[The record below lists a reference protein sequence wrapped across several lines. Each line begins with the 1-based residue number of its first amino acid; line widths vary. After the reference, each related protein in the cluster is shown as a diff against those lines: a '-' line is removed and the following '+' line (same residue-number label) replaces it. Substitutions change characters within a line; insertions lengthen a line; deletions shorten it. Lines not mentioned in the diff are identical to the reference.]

1 MEMRTEP
8 MLKFFLIFN
17 LFIIL
22 AIPLNAQDSTSVVIM
37 DEPEIQYPGK
47 PLIMSL
53 VLPGAGQL
61 YNKSPLW
68 KTAAFVGVEVGSIL
82 SWQYFAKKAE
92 GLQDDY
98 ESYADLNWNITNWVY
113 NWSNQPTNEV
123 EGMRW
128 TNFSAL
134 QGISGTHDLTLHLTG
149 TLADEFGQFVSSDS
163 LESHPDW
170 AYSEDVSVVK
180 NLHYYEN
187 IGKYDQ
193 FVGGWEDVRSDWFW
207 EEKKLE
213 DSTELV
219 IKTPMKVDY
228 LDQRYVSNQMKSI
241 AKYSI
246 TTLLFNHVFS
256 GLEAVLTS
264 QKKARKQQDT
274 NEVETDLSLVYNP
287 INRTGI
293 GGISLT
299 INF

>member
-1 MEMRTEP
+1 

-17 LFIIL
+17 FFITL

-37 DEPEIQYPGK
+37 DEPQIQYPGK

-92 GLQDDY
+92 RLQDDY

-134 QGISGTHDLTLHLTG
+134 QGISGTHVLTLHLTG

-219 IKTPMKVDY
+219 IKTPMKVNY

>member
-1 MEMRTEP
+1 
-8 MLKFFLIFN
+8 MLFR
-17 LFIIL
+17 
-22 AIPLNAQDSTSVVIM
+22 S
-37 DEPEIQYPGK
+37 
-47 PLIMSL
+47 
-53 VLPGAGQL
+53 
-61 YNKSPLW
+61 
-68 KTAAFVGVEVGSIL
+68 
-82 SWQYFAKKAE
+82 
-92 GLQDDY
+92 
-98 ESYADLNWNITNWVY
+98 
-113 NWSNQPTNEV
+113 
-123 EGMRW
+123 
-128 TNFSAL
+128 
-134 QGISGTHDLTLHLTG
+134 
-149 TLADEFGQFVSSDS
+149 
-163 LESHPDW
+163 
-170 AYSEDVSVVK
+170 DVSVVR

>member
-1 MEMRTEP
+1 MEMMAEP

-17 LFIIL
+17 FFITL

-37 DEPEIQYPGK
+37 DEPQIQYPGK

-92 GLQDDY
+92 RLQDDY
-98 ESYADLNWNITNWVY
+98 ESYADLNWNIANWVD
-113 NWSNQPTNEV
+113 NWKNPPGNTI
-123 EGMRW
+123 EGMEW
-128 TNFSAL
+128 DNFSAL
-134 QGISGTHDLTLHLTG
+134 KHISGTHDLTLHLTG
-149 TLADEFGQFVSSDS
+149 TLADEFGQFVSSDI
-163 LESHPDW
+163 LETHTDW
-170 AYSEDVSVVK
+170 VDSASVSVVR

-193 FVGGWEDVRSDWFW
+193 FVGGWEDVKSDWFW
-207 EEKKLE
+207 DEKKLE

-264 QKKARKQQDT
+264 QKKAKKQQDT

>member
-1 MEMRTEP
+1 MEMMAEP

-17 LFIIL
+17 FFITL

-37 DEPEIQYPGK
+37 DEPQIQYPGK

-92 GLQDDY
+92 RLQDDY
-98 ESYADLNWNITNWVY
+98 ESYADLKWNITNWVY

-123 EGMRW
+123 DGMRW

-134 QGISGTHDLTLHLTG
+134 QSISGTHDLTLHLTG
-149 TLADEFGQFVSSDS
+149 TLADEFGQFVSSDI
-163 LESHPDW
+163 LETHTDW
-170 AYSEDVSVVK
+170 VDSASVSVVR

-207 EEKKLE
+207 DEKKLE

>member
-1 MEMRTEP
+1 

-98 ESYADLNWNITNWVY
+98 ESYADLNWNIANWVD
-113 NWSNQPTNEV
+113 NWMNPP
-123 EGMRW
+123 EGIEW
-128 TNFSAL
+128 ANFSAL
-134 QGISGTHDLTLHLTG
+134 KKISGTHDLTLHLTG
-149 TLADEFGQFVSSDS
+149 KLADEFGQFVSSDI
-163 LESHPDW
+163 LEIHPGWVDS
-170 AYSEDVSVVK
+170 ASVSVVK

-219 IKTPMKVDY
+219 IKTPMKVNY

>member
-1 MEMRTEP
+1 
-8 MLKFFLIFN
+8 
-17 LFIIL
+17 
-22 AIPLNAQDSTSVVIM
+22 
-37 DEPEIQYPGK
+37 
-47 PLIMSL
+47 
-53 VLPGAGQL
+53 
-61 YNKSPLW
+61 
-68 KTAAFVGVEVGSIL
+68 
-82 SWQYFAKKAE
+82 
-92 GLQDDY
+92 
-98 ESYADLNWNITNWVY
+98 
-113 NWSNQPTNEV
+113 
-123 EGMRW
+123 MRW

-134 QGISGTHDLTLHLTG
+134 QKISGTHDLTLHLTG

-170 AYSEDVSVVK
+170 AYSENVSVVK

-264 QKKARKQQDT
+264 QKKAKKQQDT